1 MSKLKFC
8 LRLERPDIDAIKGII
23 FTNALI
29 CILNQLIDSKSSIVK
44 LKRSIRY
51 FLLEE
56 NRMLASYMQPVGTP
70 PDSLCHQS
78 STNSGTLGNLKTQ
91 DIANYAYCPKS

>member
-56 NRMLASYMQPVGTP
+56 NRMLASYMQPVGT
-70 PDSLCHQS
+70 S
-78 STNSGTLGNLKTQ
+78 S
-91 DIANYAYCPKS
+91 